1 MNLNRKNR
9 FFKRKKF
16 RRLLHTLA
24 CIPAFNEEGVI
35 GKLVKKTLSYVDSVV
50 VCDDGSSDNTAK
62 EAENSGA
69 HVIVH
74 DENKGKGSALKSLF
88 EHAKHS
94 TADIIVTIDGDGQF
108 LPEEIKKLTKPIIE
122 KTSDIV
128 VGYRFDDQTEMPSY
142 RKIGNKILDHAT
154 NIITSLPIRDTQSG
168 FRAYSKKAIEL
179 IEFSNDGFTADSEI
193 LINASKHDLRISEE
207 KITVIYDTGR
217 RTSTKNP
224 ILHGSSV
231 LGSLIEMILV
241 KHPLK
246 YLGVPGLV
254 VLICGILLSSYTI
267 SVFNET
273 QLLPIPFALVSI
285 GILLLGFLLLLSS
298 GILFAINRSVFHK

>member
-1 MNLNRKNR
+1 MMN
-9 FFKRKKF
+9 
-16 RRLLHTLA
+16 TLV
-24 CIPAFNEEGVI
+24 CIPAFNEEGAI
-35 GKLVKKTLSYVDSVV
+35 GKLVRKTLSYVDSVV

-74 DENKGKGSALKSLF
+74 DENRGKGSALKSLF
-88 EHAKHS
+88 EHARHS
-94 TADIIVTIDGDGQF
+94 SADIIVTIDGDGQF

-128 VGYRFDDQTEMPSY
+128 VGYRFDNDTEMPSY

-154 NIITSLPIRDTQSG
+154 NIATSIPIRDTQSG
-168 FRAYSKKAIEL
+168 FRAYSKNAIEL

-193 LINASKHDLRISEE
+193 LIDASKHGLRISEE

-246 YLGVPGLV
+246 YLGIPGFV
-254 VLICGILLSSYTI
+254 IIFCGVLLSSYTI
-267 SVFNET
+267 SVFNQT
-273 QLLPIPFALVSI
+273 ALLPIPFALVSI
-285 GILLLGFLLLLSS
+285 GSLLLGFLLLMTS
-298 GILFAINRSVFHK
+298 GILFAINRSIFHK

>member
-1 MNLNRKNR
+1 MN
-9 FFKRKKF
+9 
-16 RRLLHTLA
+16 TLV
-24 CIPAFNEEGVI
+24 CIPAFNEEGAI
-35 GKLVKKTLSYVDSVV
+35 GKLVRKTLSYVDSVV

-74 DENKGKGSALKSLF
+74 DENRGKGSALKSLF
-88 EHAKHS
+88 EHARHS
-94 TADIIVTIDGDGQF
+94 SADIIVTIDGDGQF

-128 VGYRFDDQTEMPSY
+128 VGYRFDNDTEMPSY

-154 NIITSLPIRDTQSG
+154 NIATSIPIRDTQSG
-168 FRAYSKKAIEL
+168 FRAYSKNAIEL

-193 LINASKHDLRISEE
+193 LIDASKHGLRISEE

-246 YLGVPGLV
+246 YLGIPGLIV
-254 VLICGILLSSYTI
+254 IFCGVLLSSYTI
-267 SVFNET
+267 SVFNQT
-273 QLLPIPFALVSI
+273 ALLPIPFALVSI
-285 GILLLGFLLLLSS
+285 GSLLLGFLLLMTS
-298 GILFAINRSVFHK
+298 GILFAINRSIFHK

>member
-1 MNLNRKNR
+1 MS
-9 FFKRKKF
+9 
-16 RRLLHTLA
+16 TLV
-24 CIPAFNEEGVI
+24 CIPAFNEEGAI
-35 GKLVKKTLSYVDSVV
+35 GKLVRKTLSYVDSVV

-69 HVIVH
+69 YVIIH
-74 DENKGKGSALKSLF
+74 DENRGKGSALKSLF
-88 EHAKHS
+88 EHARHS
-94 TADIIVTIDGDGQF
+94 SADIIVTIDGDGQF
-108 LPEEIKKLTKPIIE
+108 MPEEIKKLTKPIIE

-128 VGYRFDDQTEMPSY
+128 VGYRFDNDTEMPSY

-154 NIITSLPIRDTQSG
+154 NIATSIPIRDTQSG
-168 FRAYSKKAIEL
+168 FRAYSKNAIEL

-193 LINASKHDLRISEE
+193 LIDASKHGLRISEE

-246 YLGVPGLV
+246 YLGIPGLV
-254 VLICGILLSSYTI
+254 VIFCGILLSSYTI
-267 SVFNET
+267 SVFNQT
-273 QLLPIPFALVSI
+273 ALLPIPFALVSI
-285 GILLLGFLLLLSS
+285 GLLLLGFLLLMSS
-298 GILFAINRSVFHK
+298 GILFAINRSIFHK

>member
-1 MNLNRKNR
+1 MMN
-9 FFKRKKF
+9 
-16 RRLLHTLA
+16 TLV
-24 CIPAFNEEGVI
+24 CIPAFNEEGAI
-35 GKLVKKTLSYVDSVV
+35 GKLVRKTLSYVDSVV

-74 DENKGKGSALKSLF
+74 DENRGKGSALKSLF
-88 EHAKHS
+88 EHARHS
-94 TADIIVTIDGDGQF
+94 SADIIVTIDGDGQF

-128 VGYRFDDQTEMPSY
+128 VGYRFDNDTEMPSY

-154 NIITSLPIRDTQSG
+154 NIATSIPIRDTQSG
-168 FRAYSKKAIEL
+168 FRAYSKNAIEL

-193 LINASKHDLRISEE
+193 LIDASKHGLRISEE

-246 YLGVPGLV
+246 YLGIPGLV
-254 VLICGILLSSYTI
+254 VIFCGILLSSYTI
-267 SVFNET
+267 SVFNQT
-273 QLLPIPFALVSI
+273 ALLPIPFALVSI
-285 GILLLGFLLLLSS
+285 GLLLLGFLLLMTS
-298 GILFAINRSVFHK
+298 GILFAINRSIFHK

>member
-1 MNLNRKNR
+1 MMN
-9 FFKRKKF
+9 
-16 RRLLHTLA
+16 TLV
-24 CIPAFNEEGVI
+24 CIPAFNEEGAI
-35 GKLVKKTLSYVDSVV
+35 GKLVRKTLSYVDSVV

-74 DENKGKGSALKSLF
+74 DENRGKGSALKSLF
-88 EHAKHS
+88 EHARHS
-94 TADIIVTIDGDGQF
+94 SADIIITIDGDGQF

-128 VGYRFDDQTEMPSY
+128 VGYRFDNDTEMPSY

-154 NIITSLPIRDTQSG
+154 NIATSIPIRDTQSG
-168 FRAYSKKAIEL
+168 FRAYSKNAIEL

-193 LINASKHDLRISEE
+193 LIDASKHGLRISEE

-246 YLGVPGLV
+246 YLGIPGLIV
-254 VLICGILLSSYTI
+254 IFCGVLLSSYTI
-267 SVFNET
+267 SVFNQT
-273 QLLPIPFALVSI
+273 ALLPIPFALVSI
-285 GILLLGFLLLLSS
+285 CLLLLGFLLLMTS
-298 GILFAINRSVFHK
+298 GILFAINRSIFHK

>member
-1 MNLNRKNR
+1 MS
-9 FFKRKKF
+9 
-16 RRLLHTLA
+16 TLV
-24 CIPAFNEEGVI
+24 CIPAFNEEGAI
-35 GKLVKKTLSYVDSVV
+35 GKLVRKTLSYVDSVV

-74 DENKGKGSALKSLF
+74 DENRGKGSALKSLF
-88 EHAKHS
+88 KHARHS
-94 TADIIVTIDGDGQF
+94 SADIIITIDGDGQF
-108 LPEEIKKLTKPIIE
+108 MPEEIKKLTKPIIE

-128 VGYRFDDQTEMPSY
+128 VGYRFDNDTEMPSY

-154 NIITSLPIRDTQSG
+154 NIATSIPIRDTQSG
-168 FRAYSKKAIEL
+168 FRAYSKNAIEL

-193 LINASKHDLRISEE
+193 LIDASKHGLRISEE

-246 YLGVPGLV
+246 YLGIPGLV
-254 VLICGILLSSYTI
+254 VIFCGILLSSYTI
-267 SVFNET
+267 SVFNQT
-273 QLLPIPFALVSI
+273 ALLPIPFALVSI
-285 GILLLGFLLLLSS
+285 GLLLLGFLLLMSS
-298 GILFAINRSVFHK
+298 GILFAINRSIFHK

>member
-1 MNLNRKNR
+1 M
-9 FFKRKKF
+9 
-16 RRLLHTLA
+16 
-24 CIPAFNEEGVI
+24 
-35 GKLVKKTLSYVDSVV
+35 LSYVDSVV

-154 NIITSLPIRDTQSG
+154 NIITSMPIRDTQSG

-193 LINASKHDLRISEE
+193 LIDASKHGLRISEE

-224 ILHGSSV
+224 ILHGSGV
-231 LGSLIEMILV
+231 LGTLIEMILV

-246 YLGVPGLV
+246 YLGIPGT
-254 VLICGILLSSYTI
+254 IIIFCGIMLSFYTI
-267 SVFNET
+267 SIFNET
-273 QLLPIPFALVSI
+273 QLLPIPFALVSV
-285 GILLLGFLLLLSS
+285 GTLLLGFLLLLVS

>member
-1 MNLNRKNR
+1 MMN
-9 FFKRKKF
+9 
-16 RRLLHTLA
+16 TLV
-24 CIPAFNEEGVI
+24 CIPAFNEEGAI
-35 GKLVKKTLSYVDSVV
+35 GKLVRKTLSYVDSVV

-74 DENKGKGSALKSLF
+74 DENRGKGSALKSLF
-88 EHAKHS
+88 EHARHS
-94 TADIIVTIDGDGQF
+94 SADIIVTIDGDGQF

-122 KTSDIV
+122 KTSDVV
-128 VGYRFDDQTEMPSY
+128 VGYRFDNDTEMPSY

-154 NIITSLPIRDTQSG
+154 NIATSISIRDTQSG
-168 FRAYSKKAIEL
+168 FRAYSKNAIEL

-193 LINASKHDLRISEE
+193 LIDASKHGLRISEE

-246 YLGVPGLV
+246 YLGIPGFV
-254 VLICGILLSSYTI
+254 IIFCGVLLSSYTI
-267 SVFNET
+267 SVFNQT
-273 QLLPIPFALVSI
+273 ALLPIPFALVSI
-285 GILLLGFLLLLSS
+285 GSLLLGFLLLMTS
-298 GILFAINRSVFHK
+298 GVLFAINRSIFHK

>member
-1 MNLNRKNR
+1 MN
-9 FFKRKKF
+9 
-16 RRLLHTLA
+16 TLV
-24 CIPAFNEEGVI
+24 CIPAFNEEGAI

-50 VCDDGSSDNTAK
+50 VCDDGSSDNTTK
-62 EAENSGA
+62 EAEDSGA

-74 DENKGKGSALKSLF
+74 NENKGKGSALKSLF
-88 EHAKHS
+88 EHARHS
-94 TADIIVTIDGDGQF
+94 SADIIVTIDGDGQF

-122 KTSDIV
+122 NISDVV
-128 VGYRFDDQTEMPSY
+128 VGYRFDDDTEMPSY

-154 NIITSLPIRDTQSG
+154 NIVSSIPIRDTQSG

-207 KITVIYDTGR
+207 KITVVYDTGR

-224 ILHGSSV
+224 ILHGSGV

-246 YLGVPGLV
+246 YLGVPGL
-254 VLICGILLSSYTI
+254 IIIFCGIMLSSYTI
-267 SVFNET
+267 SIFNET
-273 QLLPIPFALVSI
+273 QLLPIPFALVSV

>member
-1 MNLNRKNR
+1 MMN
-9 FFKRKKF
+9 
-16 RRLLHTLA
+16 TLV
-24 CIPAFNEEGVI
+24 CIPAFNEEGAI
-35 GKLVKKTLSYVDSVV
+35 GKLVRKTLSYVDSVV

-74 DENKGKGSALKSLF
+74 DENRGKGSALKSLF
-88 EHAKHS
+88 EHARHS
-94 TADIIVTIDGDGQF
+94 SADIIVTIDGDGQF

-122 KTSDIV
+122 KTSDVV
-128 VGYRFDDQTEMPSY
+128 VGYRFDNDTEMPSY

-154 NIITSLPIRDTQSG
+154 NIATSIPIRDTQSG
-168 FRAYSKKAIEL
+168 FRAYSKNAIEL

-193 LINASKHDLRISEE
+193 LIDASKHGLRISEE

-246 YLGVPGLV
+246 YLGIPGFV
-254 VLICGILLSSYTI
+254 IIFCGVLLSSYTI
-267 SVFNET
+267 SVFNQT
-273 QLLPIPFALVSI
+273 ALLPIPFALVSI
-285 GILLLGFLLLLSS
+285 GLLLLGFLLLMTS
-298 GILFAINRSVFHK
+298 GILFAINRSIFHK

>member
-1 MNLNRKNR
+1 MN
-9 FFKRKKF
+9 
-16 RRLLHTLA
+16 TLV
-24 CIPAFNEEGVI
+24 CIPAFNEEGAI
-35 GKLVKKTLSYVDSVV
+35 GKLVRKTLSYVDSVV

-74 DENKGKGSALKSLF
+74 DENRGKGSALKSLF
-88 EHAKHS
+88 EHARHS
-94 TADIIVTIDGDGQF
+94 SADIIVTIDGDGQF
-108 LPEEIKKLTKPIIE
+108 LPEEIKKLTKPIID
-122 KTSDIV
+122 KSSDIV
-128 VGYRFDDQTEMPSY
+128 VGYRFDYDSEMPSY

-154 NIITSLPIRDTQSG
+154 NIATSIPIRDTQSG
-168 FRAYSKKAIEL
+168 FRAYSKNAIEL

-193 LINASKHDLRISEE
+193 LIDASKHGLRISEE

-246 YLGVPGLV
+246 YLGIPGFV
-254 VLICGILLSSYTI
+254 IIFCGILLSSYTI
-267 SVFNET
+267 SVFNQT
-273 QLLPIPFALVSI
+273 ALLPIPFALVSI
-285 GILLLGFLLLLSS
+285 GLLLLGFLLLMTS
-298 GILFAINRSVFHK
+298 GILFAINRSIFHK

>member
-1 MNLNRKNR
+1 MMN
-9 FFKRKKF
+9 
-16 RRLLHTLA
+16 TLV
-24 CIPAFNEEGVI
+24 CIPAFNEEGAI
-35 GKLVKKTLSYVDSVV
+35 GKLVRKTLSYVDSVV

-74 DENKGKGSALKSLF
+74 DENRGKGSALKSLF
-88 EHAKHS
+88 EHARHS
-94 TADIIVTIDGDGQF
+94 SADIIVTIDGDGQF

-122 KTSDIV
+122 KTSDVV
-128 VGYRFDDQTEMPSY
+128 VGYRFDNDTEMPSY

-154 NIITSLPIRDTQSG
+154 NIATSIPIRDTQSG
-168 FRAYSKKAIEL
+168 FRAYSKNAIEL

-193 LINASKHDLRISEE
+193 LIDASKHGLRISEE

-224 ILHGSSV
+224 ILHGSNV

-246 YLGVPGLV
+246 YLGIPGLIV
-254 VLICGILLSSYTI
+254 IFCGVLLSSYTI
-267 SVFNET
+267 SVFNQT
-273 QLLPIPFALVSI
+273 ALLPIPFALVSI
-285 GILLLGFLLLLSS
+285 GLLLLGFLLLMTS
-298 GILFAINRSVFHK
+298 GILFAINRSIFHK

>member
-1 MNLNRKNR
+1 MMN
-9 FFKRKKF
+9 
-16 RRLLHTLA
+16 TLV
-24 CIPAFNEEGVI
+24 CIPAFNEEGAI
-35 GKLVKKTLSYVDSVV
+35 GKLVRKTLSYVDSVV

-74 DENKGKGSALKSLF
+74 DENRGKGSALKSLF
-88 EHAKHS
+88 EHARHS
-94 TADIIVTIDGDGQF
+94 SADIIITIDGDGQF

-128 VGYRFDDQTEMPSY
+128 VGYRFDNDTEMPSY

-154 NIITSLPIRDTQSG
+154 NIATSIPIRDTQSG
-168 FRAYSKKAIEL
+168 FRAYSKNAIEL

-193 LINASKHDLRISEE
+193 LIDASKHGLRISEE

-246 YLGVPGLV
+246 YLGIPGFV
-254 VLICGILLSSYTI
+254 IIFCGVLLSSYTI
-267 SVFNET
+267 SVFNQT
-273 QLLPIPFALVSI
+273 ALLPIPFALVSI
-285 GILLLGFLLLLSS
+285 GLLLLGFLLLMTS
-298 GILFAINRSVFHK
+298 GILFAINRSIFHK

>member
-1 MNLNRKNR
+1 MN
-9 FFKRKKF
+9 
-16 RRLLHTLA
+16 TLV
-24 CIPAFNEEGVI
+24 CIPAFNEEGAI

-50 VCDDGSSDNTAK
+50 VCDDGSSDNTTK
-62 EAENSGA
+62 EAEDSGA

-74 DENKGKGSALKSLF
+74 NENRGKGSALKSLF
-88 EHAKHS
+88 EHARHS
-94 TADIIVTIDGDGQF
+94 SADIIVTIDGDGQF

-122 KTSDIV
+122 NISDVV
-128 VGYRFDDQTEMPSY
+128 VGYRFDDDTEMPSY

-154 NIITSLPIRDTQSG
+154 NIVSSIPIRDTQSG

-207 KITVIYDTGR
+207 KITVVYDTGR

-224 ILHGSSV
+224 ILHGSGV

-246 YLGVPGLV
+246 YLGVPGL
-254 VLICGILLSSYTI
+254 IIIFCGIILSSYTI
-267 SVFNET
+267 SIFNET
-273 QLLPIPFALVSI
+273 QLLPIPFALVSV

>member
-1 MNLNRKNR
+1 MMN
-9 FFKRKKF
+9 
-16 RRLLHTLA
+16 TLV
-24 CIPAFNEEGVI
+24 CIPAFNEEGAI
-35 GKLVKKTLSYVDSVV
+35 GKLVRKTLSYVDSVV

-74 DENKGKGSALKSLF
+74 DENRGKGSALKSLF
-88 EHAKHS
+88 EHARHS
-94 TADIIVTIDGDGQF
+94 SADIIVTIDGDGQF

-128 VGYRFDDQTEMPSY
+128 VGYRFDNDTEMPSY

-154 NIITSLPIRDTQSG
+154 NIATSIPIRDTQSG
-168 FRAYSKKAIEL
+168 FRAYSKNAIEL

-193 LINASKHDLRISEE
+193 LIDASKHGLRISEE

-246 YLGVPGLV
+246 YLGIPGFV
-254 VLICGILLSSYTI
+254 IIFCGVLLSSYTI
-267 SVFNET
+267 SVFNQT
-273 QLLPIPFALVSI
+273 ALLPIPFALVSI
-285 GILLLGFLLLLSS
+285 GLLLLGFLLLMTS
-298 GILFAINRSVFHK
+298 GILFAINRSIFHK

>member
-1 MNLNRKNR
+1 MMN
-9 FFKRKKF
+9 
-16 RRLLHTLA
+16 TLV
-24 CIPAFNEEGVI
+24 CIPAFNEEGAI
-35 GKLVKKTLSYVDSVV
+35 GKLVRKTLSYVDSVV

-74 DENKGKGSALKSLF
+74 DENRGKGSALKSLF
-88 EHAKHS
+88 EHARHS
-94 TADIIVTIDGDGQF
+94 SADIIVTIDGDGQF

-128 VGYRFDDQTEMPSY
+128 VGYRFDNDTEMPSY

-154 NIITSLPIRDTQSG
+154 NIATSIPIRDTQSG
-168 FRAYSKKAIEL
+168 FRAYSKNAIEL

-193 LINASKHDLRISEE
+193 LIDASKHGLRISEE

-246 YLGVPGLV
+246 YLGIPGLIV
-254 VLICGILLSSYTI
+254 IFCGILLSSYTI
-267 SVFNET
+267 SVFNQT
-273 QLLPIPFALVSI
+273 ALLPIPFALVSI
-285 GILLLGFLLLLSS
+285 GLLLLGFLLLMTS
-298 GILFAINRSVFHK
+298 GILFAINRSIFHK

>member
-1 MNLNRKNR
+1 MKSD
-9 FFKRKKF
+9 
-16 RRLLHTLA
+16 RLLKTIV
-24 CIPAFNEEGVI
+24 CMPAFNEEGAI
-35 GKLVKKTLSYVDSVV
+35 GDLIKKTLSYADSVM
-50 VCDDGSSDNTAK
+50 VCDDGSSDNTAN
-62 EAENSGA
+62 EAKDSGA
-69 HVIVH
+69 YVISH
-74 DENKGKGSALKSLF
+74 NENKGKGSALRSLF
-88 EHAKHS
+88 KHVKNS
-94 TADIIVTIDGDGQF
+94 SADIIVTIDGDGQF

-128 VGYRFDDQTEMPSY
+128 VGYRFDDNTEMPSY
-142 RKIGNKILDHAT
+142 RRLGNKILDHAT
-154 NIITSLPIRDTQSG
+154 NIVTSLPIRDTQSG

-193 LINASKHDLRISEE
+193 LINASKNDLRISEE

-246 YLGVPGLV
+246 YLGIPGLT
-254 VLICGILLSSYTI
+254 VLICGILFSFYTI
-267 SVFNET
+267 SIFNET

>member
-1 MNLNRKNR
+1 MMN
-9 FFKRKKF
+9 
-16 RRLLHTLA
+16 TLV
-24 CIPAFNEEGVI
+24 CIPAFNEEGAI
-35 GKLVKKTLSYVDSVV
+35 GKLVRKTLSYVDSVV

-74 DENKGKGSALKSLF
+74 DENRGKGSALKSLF
-88 EHAKHS
+88 EHARHS
-94 TADIIVTIDGDGQF
+94 SADIIITIDGDGQF

-128 VGYRFDDQTEMPSY
+128 VGYRFDNDTEMPSY

-154 NIITSLPIRDTQSG
+154 NIATSIPIRDTQSG
-168 FRAYSKKAIEL
+168 FRAYSKNAIEL

-193 LINASKHDLRISEE
+193 LIDASKHGLRISEE

-246 YLGVPGLV
+246 YLGIPGLIV
-254 VLICGILLSSYTI
+254 IFCGVLLSSYTI
-267 SVFNET
+267 SVFNQT
-273 QLLPIPFALVSI
+273 ALLPIPFALVSI
-285 GILLLGFLLLLSS
+285 GSLLLGFLLLMTS
-298 GILFAINRSVFHK
+298 GILFAINRSIFHK

>member
-1 MNLNRKNR
+1 MN
-9 FFKRKKF
+9 
-16 RRLLHTLA
+16 TLV
-24 CIPAFNEEGVI
+24 CIPAFNEEGAI
-35 GKLVKKTLSYVDSVV
+35 GKLVRKTLSYVDSVV

-74 DENKGKGSALKSLF
+74 DENRGKGSALKSLF
-88 EHAKHS
+88 EHARHS
-94 TADIIVTIDGDGQF
+94 SADIIVTIDGDGQF

-122 KTSDIV
+122 KTSDVV
-128 VGYRFDDQTEMPSY
+128 VGYRFDNDTEMPSY

-154 NIITSLPIRDTQSG
+154 NIATSIPIRDTQSG
-168 FRAYSKKAIEL
+168 FRAYSKNAIEL

-193 LINASKHDLRISEE
+193 LIDASKHGLRISEE

-224 ILHGSSV
+224 ILHGSNV

-246 YLGVPGLV
+246 YLGIPGLIV
-254 VLICGILLSSYTI
+254 IFCGILLSSYTI
-267 SVFNET
+267 SVFNQT
-273 QLLPIPFALVSI
+273 ALLPIPFALVSI
-285 GILLLGFLLLLSS
+285 GLLLLGFLLLMTS
-298 GILFAINRSVFHK
+298 GILFAINRSIFHK

>member
-1 MNLNRKNR
+1 MMN
-9 FFKRKKF
+9 
-16 RRLLHTLA
+16 TLV
-24 CIPAFNEEGVI
+24 CIPAFNEEGAI
-35 GKLVKKTLSYVDSVV
+35 GKLVRKTLSYVDSVV

-74 DENKGKGSALKSLF
+74 DENRGKGSALKSLF
-88 EHAKHS
+88 EHARHS
-94 TADIIVTIDGDGQF
+94 SADIIVTIDGDGQF

-128 VGYRFDDQTEMPSY
+128 VGYRFDNDTEMPSY

-154 NIITSLPIRDTQSG
+154 NIATSIPIRDTQSG
-168 FRAYSKKAIEL
+168 FRAYSKNAIEL

-193 LINASKHDLRISEE
+193 LIDASKHGLRISEE

-246 YLGVPGLV
+246 YLGIPGLIV
-254 VLICGILLSSYTI
+254 IFCGVLLSSYTI
-267 SVFNET
+267 SVFNQT
-273 QLLPIPFALVSI
+273 ALLPIPFALVSI
-285 GILLLGFLLLLSS
+285 GLLLLGFLLLMTS
-298 GILFAINRSVFHK
+298 GILFAINRSIFHK

>member
-1 MNLNRKNR
+1 MMN
-9 FFKRKKF
+9 
-16 RRLLHTLA
+16 TLV
-24 CIPAFNEEGVI
+24 CIPAFNEEGAI
-35 GKLVKKTLSYVDSVV
+35 GKLVRKTLSYVDSVV

-74 DENKGKGSALKSLF
+74 DENRGKGSALKSLF
-88 EHAKHS
+88 EHARHS
-94 TADIIVTIDGDGQF
+94 SADIIVTIDGDGQF

-128 VGYRFDDQTEMPSY
+128 VGYRFDNDTEMPSY

-154 NIITSLPIRDTQSG
+154 NIATSIPIRDTQSG
-168 FRAYSKKAIEL
+168 FRAYSKNAIEL

-193 LINASKHDLRISEE
+193 LIDASKHGLRISEE

-224 ILHGSSV
+224 ILHGSNV

-246 YLGVPGLV
+246 YLGIPGFV
-254 VLICGILLSSYTI
+254 IIFCGVLLSSYTI
-267 SVFNET
+267 SVFNQT
-273 QLLPIPFALVSI
+273 ALLPIPFALVSI
-285 GILLLGFLLLLSS
+285 GSLLLGFLLLMTS
-298 GILFAINRSVFHK
+298 GILFAINRSIFHK

>member
-1 MNLNRKNR
+1 MN
-9 FFKRKKF
+9 
-16 RRLLHTLA
+16 TLV
-24 CIPAFNEEGVI
+24 CIPAFNEEGAI
-35 GKLVKKTLSYVDSVV
+35 GKLVRKTLSYVDSVV

-74 DENKGKGSALKSLF
+74 DENRGKGSALKSLF
-88 EHAKHS
+88 EHARHS
-94 TADIIVTIDGDGQF
+94 SADIIVTIDGDGQF

-122 KTSDIV
+122 KTSDVV
-128 VGYRFDDQTEMPSY
+128 VGYRFDNDTEMPSY

-154 NIITSLPIRDTQSG
+154 NIATSIPIRDTQSG
-168 FRAYSKKAIEL
+168 FRAYSKNAIEL

-193 LINASKHDLRISEE
+193 LIDASKHGLRISEE

-224 ILHGSSV
+224 ILHGSNV

-246 YLGVPGLV
+246 YLGIPGLIV
-254 VLICGILLSSYTI
+254 IFCGVLLSSYTI
-267 SVFNET
+267 SVFNQT
-273 QLLPIPFALVSI
+273 ALLPIPFALVSI
-285 GILLLGFLLLLSS
+285 GLLLLGFLLLMTS
-298 GILFAINRSVFHK
+298 GILFAINRSIFHK

>member
-1 MNLNRKNR
+1 M
-9 FFKRKKF
+9 
-16 RRLLHTLA
+16 
-24 CIPAFNEEGVI
+24 
-35 GKLVKKTLSYVDSVV
+35 V

-74 DENKGKGSALKSLF
+74 DENRGKGSALKSLF
-88 EHAKHS
+88 EHARHS
-94 TADIIVTIDGDGQF
+94 SADIIVTIDGDGQF

-122 KTSDIV
+122 KTSDVV
-128 VGYRFDDQTEMPSY
+128 VGYRFDNDTEMPSY

-154 NIITSLPIRDTQSG
+154 NIATSIPIRDTQSG
-168 FRAYSKKAIEL
+168 FRAYSKNAIEL

-193 LINASKHDLRISEE
+193 LIDASKHGLRISEE

-246 YLGVPGLV
+246 YLGIPGFV
-254 VLICGILLSSYTI
+254 IIFCGVLLSSYTI
-267 SVFNET
+267 SVFNQT
-273 QLLPIPFALVSI
+273 ALLPIPFALVSI
-285 GILLLGFLLLLSS
+285 GSLLLGFLLLMTS
-298 GILFAINRSVFHK
+298 GILFAINRSIFHK

>member
-1 MNLNRKNR
+1 MN
-9 FFKRKKF
+9 
-16 RRLLHTLA
+16 TLV
-24 CIPAFNEEGVI
+24 CIPAFNEEGAI
-35 GKLVKKTLSYVDSVV
+35 GKLVRKTLSYVDSVV

-74 DENKGKGSALKSLF
+74 DENRGKGSALKSLF
-88 EHAKHS
+88 EHARHS
-94 TADIIVTIDGDGQF
+94 SADIIVTIDGDGQF

-122 KTSDIV
+122 KTSDVV
-128 VGYRFDDQTEMPSY
+128 VGYRFDNDTEMPSY

-154 NIITSLPIRDTQSG
+154 NIATSIPIRDTQSG
-168 FRAYSKKAIEL
+168 FRAYSKNAIEL

-193 LINASKHDLRISEE
+193 LIDASKHGLRISEE

-246 YLGVPGLV
+246 YLGIPGFV
-254 VLICGILLSSYTI
+254 IIFCGVLLSSYTI
-267 SVFNET
+267 SVFNQT
-273 QLLPIPFALVSI
+273 ALLPIPFALVSI
-285 GILLLGFLLLLSS
+285 GSLLLGFLLLMTS
-298 GILFAINRSVFHK
+298 GILFAINRSIFHK

>member
-1 MNLNRKNR
+1 MN
-9 FFKRKKF
+9 
-16 RRLLHTLA
+16 TLV
-24 CIPAFNEEGVI
+24 CIPAFNEEGAI
-35 GKLVKKTLSYVDSVV
+35 GKLVRKTLSYVDSVV

-74 DENKGKGSALKSLF
+74 DENRGKGSALKSLF
-88 EHAKHS
+88 EHARHS
-94 TADIIVTIDGDGQF
+94 SADIIVTIDGDGQF

-128 VGYRFDDQTEMPSY
+128 VGYRFDNDTEMPSY

-154 NIITSLPIRDTQSG
+154 NIATSIPIRDTQSG
-168 FRAYSKKAIEL
+168 FRAYSKNAIEL

-193 LINASKHDLRISEE
+193 LIDASKHGLRISEE

-246 YLGVPGLV
+246 YLGIPGFV
-254 VLICGILLSSYTI
+254 IIFCGILISSYTI
-267 SVFNET
+267 SVFNQT
-273 QLLPIPFALVSI
+273 ALLPIPFALVSI
-285 GILLLGFLLLLSS
+285 GLLLLGFLLLMTS
-298 GILFAINRSVFHK
+298 GILFAINRSIFHK

>member
-1 MNLNRKNR
+1 MN
-9 FFKRKKF
+9 
-16 RRLLHTLA
+16 TLV
-24 CIPAFNEEGVI
+24 CIPAFNEEGAI
-35 GKLVKKTLSYVDSVV
+35 GKLVRKTLSYVDSVV

-74 DENKGKGSALKSLF
+74 DENRGKGSALKSLF
-88 EHAKHS
+88 EHARHS
-94 TADIIVTIDGDGQF
+94 SADIIVTIDGDGQF

-122 KTSDIV
+122 KTSDVV
-128 VGYRFDDQTEMPSY
+128 VGYRFDNDTEMPSY

-154 NIITSLPIRDTQSG
+154 NIATSIPIRDTQSG
-168 FRAYSKKAIEL
+168 FRAYSKNAIEL

-193 LINASKHDLRISEE
+193 LIDASKHGLRISEE

-246 YLGVPGLV
+246 YLGIPGT
-254 VLICGILLSSYTI
+254 IIIFCGIMLSFYTI
-267 SVFNET
+267 SIFNET
-273 QLLPIPFALVSI
+273 QLLPIPFALVSV
-285 GILLLGFLLLLSS
+285 GTLLLGFLLL
-298 GILFAINRSVFHK
+298 FT

>member
-1 MNLNRKNR
+1 MN
-9 FFKRKKF
+9 
-16 RRLLHTLA
+16 TLV
-24 CIPAFNEEGVI
+24 CIPAFNEEGAI
-35 GKLVKKTLSYVDSVV
+35 GKLVRKTLSYVDSVV

-74 DENKGKGSALKSLF
+74 DENRGKGSALKSLF
-88 EHAKHS
+88 EHARHS
-94 TADIIVTIDGDGQF
+94 SADIIITIDGDGQF

-128 VGYRFDDQTEMPSY
+128 VGYRFDNDTEMPSY

-154 NIITSLPIRDTQSG
+154 NIATSIPIRDTQSG
-168 FRAYSKKAIEL
+168 FRAYSKNAIEL

-193 LINASKHDLRISEE
+193 LIDASKHGLRISEE

-246 YLGVPGLV
+246 YLGIPGFV
-254 VLICGILLSSYTI
+254 IIFCGVLLSSYTI
-267 SVFNET
+267 SVFNQT
-273 QLLPIPFALVSI
+273 ALLPIPFALVSI
-285 GILLLGFLLLLSS
+285 GLLLLGFLLLMTS
-298 GILFAINRSVFHK
+298 GILFAINRSIFHK

>member
-1 MNLNRKNR
+1 MMN
-9 FFKRKKF
+9 
-16 RRLLHTLA
+16 TLV
-24 CIPAFNEEGVI
+24 CIPAFNEEGAI

-50 VCDDGSSDNTAK
+50 VCDDGSSDNTTK
-62 EAENSGA
+62 EAEDSGA

-74 DENKGKGSALKSLF
+74 NENKGKGSALKSLF
-88 EHAKHS
+88 EHARHS
-94 TADIIVTIDGDGQF
+94 SADIIVTIDGDGQF

-122 KTSDIV
+122 NISDVV
-128 VGYRFDDQTEMPSY
+128 VGYRFDDDTEMPSY

-154 NIITSLPIRDTQSG
+154 NIVSSIPIRDTQSG

-207 KITVIYDTGR
+207 KITVVYDTGR

-224 ILHGSSV
+224 ILHGSGV

-246 YLGVPGLV
+246 YLGVPGL
-254 VLICGILLSSYTI
+254 IIIFCGIMLSSYTI
-267 SVFNET
+267 SIFNET
-273 QLLPIPFALVSI
+273 QLLPIPFALVSV

>member
-1 MNLNRKNR
+1 MMMN
-9 FFKRKKF
+9 
-16 RRLLHTLA
+16 TLV
-24 CIPAFNEEGVI
+24 CIPAFNEEGAI
-35 GKLVKKTLSYVDSVV
+35 GKLVRKTLSYVDSVV

-69 HVIVH
+69 HIIVH
-74 DENKGKGSALKSLF
+74 DENRGKGSALKSLF
-88 EHAKHS
+88 EHARHS
-94 TADIIVTIDGDGQF
+94 SADIIVTIDGDGQF

-128 VGYRFDDQTEMPSY
+128 VGYRFDNDTEMPSY

-154 NIITSLPIRDTQSG
+154 NIATSIPIRDTQSG
-168 FRAYSKKAIEL
+168 FRAYSKNAIEL

-193 LINASKHDLRISEE
+193 LIDASKHGLRISEE

-224 ILHGSSV
+224 ILHGSNV

-246 YLGVPGLV
+246 YLGIPGLIV
-254 VLICGILLSSYTI
+254 IFCGVLLSSYTI
-267 SVFNET
+267 SVFNQT
-273 QLLPIPFALVSI
+273 ALLPIPFALVSI
-285 GILLLGFLLLLSS
+285 GLLLLGFLLLMTS
-298 GILFAINRSVFHK
+298 GILFAINRSIFHK

>member
-1 MNLNRKNR
+1 MMN
-9 FFKRKKF
+9 
-16 RRLLHTLA
+16 TLV
-24 CIPAFNEEGVI
+24 CIPAFNEEGAI
-35 GKLVKKTLSYVDSVV
+35 GKLVRKTLSYVDSVV

-62 EAENSGA
+62 ESENSGA

-74 DENKGKGSALKSLF
+74 DENRGKGSALKSLF
-88 EHAKHS
+88 EHARHS
-94 TADIIVTIDGDGQF
+94 SADIIVTIDGDGQF

-122 KTSDIV
+122 KTSDVV
-128 VGYRFDDQTEMPSY
+128 VGYRFDNDTEMPSY

-154 NIITSLPIRDTQSG
+154 NIATSIPIRDTQSG
-168 FRAYSKKAIEL
+168 FRAYSKNAIEL

-193 LINASKHDLRISEE
+193 LIDASKHGLRISEE

-246 YLGVPGLV
+246 YLGIPGFV
-254 VLICGILLSSYTI
+254 IIFCGVLLSSYTI
-267 SVFNET
+267 SVFNQT
-273 QLLPIPFALVSI
+273 ALLPIPFALVSI
-285 GILLLGFLLLLSS
+285 GSLLLGFLLLMTS
-298 GILFAINRSVFHK
+298 GILFAINRSIFHK

>member
-1 MNLNRKNR
+1 MN
-9 FFKRKKF
+9 
-16 RRLLHTLA
+16 TLV
-24 CIPAFNEEGVI
+24 CIPAFNEEGAI
-35 GKLVKKTLSYVDSVV
+35 GKLVRKTLSYVDSVV

-74 DENKGKGSALKSLF
+74 DENRGKGSALKSLF
-88 EHAKHS
+88 EHARHS
-94 TADIIVTIDGDGQF
+94 SADIIVTIDGDGQF

-128 VGYRFDDQTEMPSY
+128 VGYRFDNDTEMPSY

-154 NIITSLPIRDTQSG
+154 NIATSIPIRDTQSG
-168 FRAYSKKAIEL
+168 FRAYSKNAIEL

-193 LINASKHDLRISEE
+193 LIDASKHGLRISEE

-246 YLGVPGLV
+246 YLGIPGLIV
-254 VLICGILLSSYTI
+254 IFCGILISSYTI
-267 SVFNET
+267 SVFNQT
-273 QLLPIPFALVSI
+273 ALLPIPFALVSI
-285 GILLLGFLLLLSS
+285 GLLLLGFLLLMTS
-298 GILFAINRSVFHK
+298 GILFAINRSIFHK